1 MSARLRSALIGL
13 GRVAWGYPPAGKP
26 GCASTHLEA
35 YRVLDVECAGGC
47 DPDAEVRQRFTT
59 ATGLPAYP
67 DPAALFAA
75 QQLDIVSVCSPDEVH
90 FEHAAAALEKGVK
103 RIWLE
108 KPPAATAAQAREL
121 ITLARG
127 ANATV
132 AVNFFRRYH
141 PCFEKMRDLLKR
153 EALGPVRSLRLQYSR
168 GLLANGSHQL
178 DLIGFLLGD
187 GKRFTASSYH
197 GVPLHICGADL
208 PYHVQETEV
217 LCEEGRL
224 LAMQGGAALR
234 IDPARANPAYPGFMH
249 LETGAAESFDNPGH
263 AFPAVLADLLA
274 AHKAGRSP
282 RSALASALQA
292 MEIYEAIAHGDPGR
306 RG

>member
-1 MSARLRSALIGL
+1 MSERLRSALIGL

-26 GCASTHLEA
+26 DAASTHLEA
-35 YRVLDVECAGGC
+35 YRVAEIDCAGGC
-47 DPDAEVRQRFTT
+47 DPDAEVRQRFTH

-75 QQLDIVSVCSPDEVH
+75 QRIDILSICSPDQVH
-90 FEHAAAALEKGVK
+90 FEHAALALERGVK

-121 ITLARG
+121 VDLAQR
-127 ANATV
+127 AQATV

-153 EALGPVRSLRLQYSR
+153 EGLGPVRSVRLQYSR

-178 DLIGFLLGD
+178 DLVGFLLGD
-187 GKRFTASSYH
+187 GKRFTGSSYH
-197 GVPLHICGADL
+197 GVPVHVAGADL

-217 LCEEGRL
+217 LCEEGRM
-224 LAMQGGAALR
+224 LALQGGAALR
-234 IDPARANPAYPGFMH
+234 IDPARPNPAYPGFMH
-249 LETGAAESFDNPGH
+249 LEAGAVETFDNPGH

-274 AHKAGRSP
+274 SHRAGRAP
-282 RSALASALQA
+282 RSSLATALQA
-292 MEIYEAIAHGDPGR
+292 MELYEAFAHGDPGR
-306 RG
+306 GG